1 MVVSHGN
8 TLRALVKEI
17 DGVSD
22 EDVFHLDLPTA
33 TPLIYEFDSTLNHIR
48 PHGFWGDQP
57 SAVRHGRYL
66 LDESKVR
73 AAQEAMRQQ
82 VSQNIAYTTYSETG
96 EVVEAAFTA
105 KEAGREVA
113 EIEGEGYTVRQTP
126 PAYFF
131 QESQRLEQEA
141 QSELREFWTNKY
153 KVPGL
158 KKRVRCALV
167 LLRHGQSAYNSNK
180 RFTGWAD
187 PDLTNRGRDEARLAG
202 QLLKATGIDR
212 IDVLYTSLL
221 KRAVKTA
228 WLALDEM
235 DLQWT
240 PILNTWRLNE
250 RNYGALQ
257 GHVKAEVAK
266 VHGLKQVQKWRRGYA
281 DRPPP
286 WDRLQREK
294 TVDRR
299 YASAAAASGRPA
311 LSPGQR
317 GEFPPLSESLAD
329 CHGRLV
335 PFLEEELWPAMEKAM
350 EHARGVAQA
359 GYEYQVPTMVVVASE
374 NVLRAMVMHM
384 EGLEQDEVPLIDVP
398 YATPLVYQLDSALAP
413 IDTPW
418 AEFPLNAGWYLGD
431 PAKVRAV
438 QAEIQADLPPAA
450 EDEEVC
456 LVRPDVEEPPSW
468 KCG

>member
-1 MVVSHGN
+1 MGEMVSV
-8 TLRALVKEI
+8 
-17 DGVSD
+17 
-22 EDVFHLDLPTA
+22 
-33 TPLIYEFDSTLNHIR
+33 
-48 PHGFWGDQP
+48 
-57 SAVRHGRYL
+57 
-66 LDESKVR
+66 
-73 AAQEAMRQQ
+73 
-82 VSQNIAYTTYSETG
+82 G
-96 EVVEAAFTA
+96 EVWCVCGGAGGRWWWRGRRWTGGGGGSSQTSPPLHPTNLPPPYPPCCPSHQRHRSGLPLSRRFFSSAALLA
-105 KEAGREVA
+105 DPYVA
-113 EIEGEGYTVRQTP
+113 D
-126 PAYFF
+126 
-131 QESQRLEQEA
+131 
-141 QSELREFWTNKY
+141 
-153 KVPGL
+153 
-158 KKRVRCALV
+158 
-167 LLRHGQSAYNSNK
+167 GQSAYNSNK